1 MVSPSTLMDVD
12 PPTVDL
18 GRVSQAATLTP
29 SLAEK
34 AARPQVIR
42 ERDR

>member
-1 MVSPSTLMDVD
+1 MDVD
-12 PPTVDL
+12 PRTVDL
-18 GRVSQAATLTP
+18 GRRFASGDLMP

-34 AARPQVIR
+34 AARSQVIR